1 MTPPSEMAEF
11 FVWITS
17 NKLFEDF
24 VLISNAQELDYQQ
37 LITLWISYL
46 KFTSFECQM
55 PPEVCAYDQFIG
67 RTTNSY
73 ESFHPYFKNISMLY
87 IHGFLRCTIS
97 TSQHIFCP

>member
-1 MTPPSEMAEF
+1 MAEF
-11 FVWITS
+11 FVLLPAINCS
-17 NKLFEDF
+17 KIFL
-24 VLISNAQELDYQQ
+24 LISNAQELDYQQ

-55 PPEVCAYDQFIG
+55 PPVVCAHDQFIG